1 MKGLDYLKHQ
11 VMWMRSLQT
20 SVIEDIEDEML
31 TKKPMGTT
39 SSIGVIWLH
48 MISGEDNFLSII
60 SGEDSLWESEGWKN
74 RFGLDKAPNMGED
87 WSKYEDAEITNE
99 LLKGYTT
106 EISGRT
112 QSYLDALEDGSL
124 DETVNFFTD
133 EDPKAKV
140 WGLLIGHTLIHAG
153 EIAAIKGTL
162 GEKGL
167 PF

>member
-31 TKKPMGTT
+31 TKKPTGTT

-48 MISGEDNFLSII
+48 MISGEDNFLTII
-60 SGEDSLWESEGWKN
+60 SGEDSLWESEGWKV

-87 WSKYEDAEITNE
+87 WSKYEDAEITSE

-106 EISGRT
+106 EISG
-112 QSYLDALEDGSL
+112 EP
-124 DETVNFFTD
+124 N
-133 EDPKAKV
+133 
-140 WGLLIGHTLIHAG
+140 LI
-153 EIAAIKGTL
+153 
-162 GEKGL
+162 
-167 PF
+167 